1 MSKINTAEYHE
12 MFSTSLRLIPKSF
25 HSLIDT
31 EWMKTVKNWP
41 MQFYHYMDLPM
52 GARDFVEDAIRDAES
67 MEHVKL
73 ISTNYV
79 GGLCLLS
86 LWPGQESS
94 RLNIHPED
102 KNRFEYRTRKYSV
115 NRDIFSFL
123 CIPMVIWVK
132 STVIQNENWWRYRVL
147 SELRIF

>member
-1 MSKINTAEYHE
+1 MSKIYTADYHE

-31 EWMKTVKNWP
+31 EWMEPIGNWP
-41 MQFYHYMDLPM
+41 MPFYHYLDLSTVV
-52 GARDFVEDAIRDAES
+52 RDFVEDAIRDAES

-73 ISTNYV
+73 ISTNYA

-86 LWPGQESS
+86 LWPGQEPH
-94 RLNIHPED
+94 RLNIHPKD
-102 KNRFEYRTRKYSV
+102 KARFEYRTRTYSE
-115 NRDIFSFL
+115 NRDIRSIL
-123 CIPMVIWVK
+123 STPRVIWVK
-132 STVIQNENWWRYRVL
+132 NTVIQNENWWKYQSL

>member
-31 EWMKTVKNWP
+31 EWMDTIENWP

-73 ISTNYV
+73 ISTNYA

-86 LWPGQESS
+86 LWPGQEPH
-94 RLNIHPED
+94 RLNIHPKD
-102 KNRFEYRTRKYSV
+102 TARFEYRTRIHSE
-115 NRDIFSFL
+115 NRDICSIL
-123 CIPMVIWVK
+123 STPRVIWVK
-132 STVIQNENWWRYRVL
+132 AGAVQDDDWWKYQSL